1 MRNHEQE
8 FRVRSMCRVLG
19 VHPSGYYAWRREPL
33 SARARD
39 DRRVLGLIKQS
50 WLESGSVYGYRKVTR
65 DLRDLG
71 ERCGK
76 HRVARLMR
84 GEGLR
89 AQVGYRRRPGMRG
102 GKPAVVADNHLARQF
117 DPDAANRAWVT
128 DITYIRTHE
137 GWLYL
142 AAVMDL
148 FSRKIVGWAMGPT
161 MHTDLVL
168 QALMM
173 AVWRRKPPAG
183 LLVHSDQGTQYTGH
197 DWQAFLKAH
206 GLVSSMSRR
215 GNCHDN
221 AVAESFFQLLKRE
234 RIRRRIYTTRDDAR
248 SDVFNYIEMFYNTR
262 RQHSHNDG
270 LPPVEF
276 EKRQS
281 I

>member
-1 MRNHEQE
+1 M
-8 FRVRSMCRVLG
+8 
-19 VHPSGYYAWRREPL
+19 
-33 SARARD
+33 
-39 DRRVLGLIKQS
+39 LGLIKQS

-197 DWQAFLKAH
+197 DWQDFLKAH